1 MTVILS
7 GWPSLIRFDKWV
19 KIFDKFTLMKLNRQ
33 CHLTKWHCWMKNL
46 YCWPKIYIAVN
57 DSMLLFWKV
66 VTPCWPVR
74 LLFWHV
80 VIPWWP
86 SSLLDWPSIFMVCRE
101 YHDLLECEVLC
112 WPAIFLFCQCL
123 SLRCLVSIAAVTD
136 SIHRRCCVIYACYLY
151 YSYLL
156 NHKNY
161 LLFQACY

>member
-19 KIFDKFTLMKLNRQ
+19 KIFDKFTLMKLNWQ

-57 DSMLLFWKV
+57 DSMLLFGKV

-74 LLFWHV
+74 LLFWQV

-101 YHDLLECEVLC
+101 YRDLLECEVLC

-123 SLRCLVSIAAVTD
+123 SLRCLVCIAAVTD
-136 SIHRRCCVIYACYLY
+136 SIHRRCCVIYACCLY

-161 LLFQACY
+161 LLFQVCY